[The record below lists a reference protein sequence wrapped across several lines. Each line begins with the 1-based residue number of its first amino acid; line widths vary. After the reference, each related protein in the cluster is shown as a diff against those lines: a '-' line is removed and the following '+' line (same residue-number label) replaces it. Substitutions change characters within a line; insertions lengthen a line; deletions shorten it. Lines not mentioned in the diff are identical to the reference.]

1 LNIVMVEKSKSL
13 SKIIAWLIIGITL
26 FSGYLISQIQDYNG
40 FFLLVL
46 LVGIF
51 LVIYF
56 IRKFSIEHITLS
68 RVILGLV
75 FMYSG
80 FVKGVDPLGT
90 QYRIIDYF
98 IAFGTEWAFPLALPL
113 SIVLNAAEFIIGV
126 LLLFNVRIKLTS
138 WLVVLMMAIFTIVTL
153 NDALY
158 SPVPDCGCF
167 GDALILSNWQTFY
180 KNLIID
186 ALLLIVFL
194 SRNRIPNW
202 FSFKAEWSILSVA
215 VIGFVF
221 FEVYN
226 IRHLP
231 VIDFRDWKI
240 GNKMVNEN
248 PLPLVYFL
256 TYKNTE
262 TEEVKEYVSPDYPY
276 NDSVWMSKWE
286 FVSQRVVDPNPQM
299 HDLRIEDETG
309 NDFTVDYIENP
320 DYQLLFVI
328 YDISGSKNNKNDLV
342 LDFSQKCNEQGI
354 SFIAITSSLPEKVE
368 KYKQENNFDFEFY
381 YADDITLMA
390 MVRSNPGLVLLKDG
404 VVMDKWHVNDIPLFS
419 EFEEEYIQK

>member
-1 LNIVMVEKSKSL
+1 MVE
-13 SKIIAWLIIGITL
+13 
-26 FSGYLISQIQDYNG
+26 
-40 FFLLVL
+40 
-46 LVGIF
+46 IF

-56 IRKFSIEHITLS
+56 IKKFSIEHITLS
-68 RVILGLV
+68 RVLLGLV

-113 SIVLNAAEFIIGV
+113 SVILNASEFILGV
-126 LLLFNVRIKLTS
+126 LLLLNVRIKITS

-167 GDALILSNWQTFY
+167 GDALIITNWQTFY
-180 KNLIID
+180 KNLIIN

-194 SRNRIPNW
+194 SRYKIPKW
-202 FSFKAEWSILSVA
+202 FSIKTEWSILFVA
-215 VIGFVF
+215 VIGFVL

-231 VIDFRDWKI
+231 VMDFRDWKI

-248 PLPLVYFL
+248 PLPMEYYL
-256 TYKNTE
+256 TYRNTE
-262 TEEVKEYVSPDYPY
+262 TGEEKEYVSPDYPY
-276 NDSVWMSKWE
+276 SDSVWLTQWE
-286 FVSQRVVDPNPQM
+286 FVSQRVVDPNPRM

-309 NDFTVDYIENP
+309 NDYTADYIENP
-320 DYQLLFVI
+320 DFQFLLVI
-328 YDISGSKNNKNDLV
+328 YDISASKSKKNDLIS
-342 LDFSQKCNEQGI
+342 DFSSKCNEQGI
-354 SFIAITSSLPEKVE
+354 SFIALTSSLPEEVE
-368 KYKQENNFDFEFY
+368 KYKLENEFDFEIY
-381 YADDITLMA
+381 YADDITLMV

-404 VVMDKWHVNDIPLFS
+404 VVLDKWHVNDFPQYS
-419 EFEEEYIQK
+419 EFKEEYLKK